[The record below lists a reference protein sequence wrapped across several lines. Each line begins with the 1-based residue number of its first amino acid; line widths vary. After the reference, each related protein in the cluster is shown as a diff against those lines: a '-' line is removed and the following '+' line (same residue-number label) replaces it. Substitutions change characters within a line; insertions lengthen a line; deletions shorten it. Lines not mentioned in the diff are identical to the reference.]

1 MIPIGNTKEGY
12 RHMRSMKEIGAF
24 IAKTRKE
31 QGVSQLEL
39 SQAADTGRRFIVELE
54 SGKDTIRAGKLLK
67 VLDTLGIDIS
77 LNAPTRA

>member
-1 MIPIGNTKEGY
+1 MTT
-12 RHMRSMKEIGAF
+12 MKEIGAF

-54 SGKDTIRAGKLLK
+54 GGKDTIRAGKLLR
-67 VLDTLGIDIS
+67 VLDALGVDINLTS
-77 LNAPTRA
+77 PVGV

>member
-1 MIPIGNTKEGY
+1 MIPIGNIQENARMTT
-12 RHMRSMKEIGAF
+12 MKEIGAF

-54 SGKDTIRAGKLLK
+54 GGKDTIRAGKLLR
-67 VLDTLGIDIS
+67 VLDALGVDIN
-77 LNAPTRA
+77 LTAPVGV

>member
-1 MIPIGNTKEGY
+1 
-12 RHMRSMKEIGAF
+12 MKEIGAF

-54 SGKDTIRAGKLLK
+54 GGKDTIRAGKLLR
-67 VLDTLGIDIS
+67 VLDALGVDIN
-77 LNAPTRA
+77 LTAPVGV

>member
-1 MIPIGNTKEGY
+1 MIPIGNNQGSARMTT
-12 RHMRSMKEIGAF
+12 MKEIGAF

-54 SGKDTIRAGKLLK
+54 GGKDTIRAGKLLR
-67 VLDTLGIDIS
+67 VLDALGVDIN
-77 LNAPTRA
+77 LTAPVGV

>member
-1 MIPIGNTKEGY
+1 MIPIGNNQGNARMTT
-12 RHMRSMKEIGAF
+12 MKEIGAF

-54 SGKDTIRAGKLLK
+54 GGKDTIRAGKLLQ
-67 VLDTLGIDIS
+67 VLDALGIDIN
-77 LNAPTRA
+77 LTAPVGV

>member
-1 MIPIGNTKEGY
+1 MIPIGNNQGNARMTT
-12 RHMRSMKEIGAF
+12 MKEIGAF

-54 SGKDTIRAGKLLK
+54 GGKDTIRAGKLLR
-67 VLDTLGIDIS
+67 VLDALGVDINLTS
-77 LNAPTRA
+77 PVGV

>member
-1 MIPIGNTKEGY
+1 MTT
-12 RHMRSMKEIGAF
+12 MKEIGAF

-54 SGKDTIRAGKLLK
+54 GGKDTIRAGKLLQ
-67 VLDTLGIDIS
+67 VLDALGIDIN
-77 LNAPTRA
+77 LTAPVGV

>member
-1 MIPIGNTKEGY
+1 MTT
-12 RHMRSMKEIGAF
+12 MKEIGAF

-54 SGKDTIRAGKLLK
+54 GGKDTIRAGKLLR
-67 VLDTLGIDIS
+67 VLDALGVD
-77 LNAPTRA
+77 LNLTAPVGV

>member
-1 MIPIGNTKEGY
+1 MIPIGNNQENARMAT
-12 RHMRSMKEIGAF
+12 MKEIGAF

-54 SGKDTIRAGKLLK
+54 GGKDTIRAGKLLR
-67 VLDTLGIDIS
+67 VLDALGVDIN
-77 LNAPTRA
+77 LTAPVGV

>member
-1 MIPIGNTKEGY
+1 MTT
-12 RHMRSMKEIGAF
+12 MKEIGAF

-54 SGKDTIRAGKLLK
+54 GGKDTIRAGKLLR
-67 VLDTLGIDIS
+67 VLDALGVDIN
-77 LNAPTRA
+77 LTAPVGV